1 MKAIIIQYFAANK
14 SNIFMKNFLFL
25 LAVCFIIVSSC
36 KKDDCVAGDLDDVIV
51 GTWDVHVLGTNT
63 GEVEFQADGD
73 LIDPDDT
80 LIGGEIGGE
89 TFDVK
94 TYVVNSN
101 NLITLKAESA
111 SGGGSIEYELD
122 VTSYECEEI
131 VFDFGGIP
139 GRLEAE

>member
-1 MKAIIIQYFAANK
+1 
-14 SNIFMKNFLFL
+14 MKNLLFL
-25 LAVCFIIVSSC
+25 LAVCFIVFSSC

-73 LIDPDDT
+73 LIDADDV

-89 TFDVK
+89 SFDIK

-101 NLITLKAESA
+101 NLLTLKAETA
-111 SGGGSIEYELD
+111 SGSSIESEID
-122 VTSYECEEI
+122 VTSYECDEI
-131 VFDFGGIP
+131 VFDFGGIS
-139 GRLEAE
+139 GRLEKE